1 MKRIIN
7 SELEVE
13 RKPLHKLS
21 INWADVPFKNCTPMY
36 PVYDG
41 EQHFGLGRMW
51 GEKDYYNIL
60 KRHDIIK
67 NDWCKKNSIFLIRIP
82 YTHYKNLSID
92 DLLPQTSQFI
102 LS

>member
-36 PVYDG
+36 PVKT
-41 EQHFGLGRMW
+41 
-51 GEKDYYNIL
+51 EKKDA
-60 KRHDIIK
+60 H
-67 NDWCKKNSIFLIRIP
+67 
-82 YTHYKNLSID
+82 
-92 DLLPQTSQFI
+92 
-102 LS
+102 

>member
-36 PVYDG
+36 PVKT
-41 EQHFGLGRMW
+41 
-51 GEKDYYNIL
+51 EKKMLIGYVDVSVINYL
-60 KRHDIIK
+60 LHL
-67 NDWCKKNSIFLIRIP
+67 FLI
-82 YTHYKNLSID
+82 
-92 DLLPQTSQFI
+92 
-102 LS
+102 